1 MSAAKPIAVNPF
13 QEGAMSQILP
23 REPLVSSYQ
32 ASWKGIHLAHYLQPS
47 WEIPEHYISQHIVS
61 ISARN
66 PEILEVIADGERWQ
80 TSSEAQENLIQ
91 VYPADRSYQVS
102 WIGDSEFIHCYLD
115 LPCLSN
121 TVYESVDP
129 DRLELMLNFFRLD
142 PVVYQ
147 IVLALK
153 TELET
158 NPLNNRFYAESAA
171 TFLSAHLIEHY
182 TTRKPVFPEHTE
194 GLSQY
199 KLRRVI
205 DYIQTHLA
213 EDLSLETIA
222 TEIDMS
228 RYYFCRLFKQSMGI
242 TPYQYLIK
250 CRIQRAKLLLLQEKL
265 SIADVAL
272 TVGFANQSN
281 FTKHFKRLVGVTP
294 KKFSQR

>member
-1 MSAAKPIAVNPF
+1 MSPEKPIAVNPF
-13 QEGAMSQILP
+13 QEGAMLQILS
-23 REPLVSSYQ
+23 RKPLVSSYK
-32 ASWKGIHLAHYLQPS
+32 ASWNGIHLAHYLQPS
-47 WEIPEHYISQHIVS
+47 WEIPEHYISQHIIS
-61 ISARN
+61 ISAKN

-80 TSSEAQENLIQ
+80 ISSEDRENLIQ
-91 VYPADRSYQVS
+91 VYPADRSYQVN

-115 LPCLSN
+115 LQCLSN
-121 TVYESVDP
+121 NAYESIDP
-129 DRLELMLNFFRLD
+129 DRLELMLHFFRSD

-153 TELET
+153 RELET

-171 TFLSAHLIEHY
+171 TFLAAHLVKHY
-182 TTRKPVFPEHTE
+182 ATSKPVFPEYTE
-194 GLSQY
+194 GLSPY

-205 DYIQTHLA
+205 DYIQAHLA

-228 RYYFCRLFKQSMGI
+228 RYYFCRLFKKSTGI

-250 CRIQRAKLLLLQEKL
+250 CRIERAKLLLLQEKL
-265 SIADVAL
+265 SIGDVAL
-272 TVGFANQSN
+272 SVGFANQSN

-294 KKFSQR
+294 KKFAQK